1 MLERL
6 RTLIGGKAQTNRA
19 EYVHGTVKP
28 ADVYGY
34 SRAPERQ
41 ARAIQ
46 HLVGY
51 VYAASMLNAR
61 SIASQPLKLYA
72 KAGKTS
78 GLITRSV
85 SKSGMRYLRGDTDL
99 RPAKSVMAATGQ
111 SGDIVEIYDHPV
123 LDLLH
128 KVSPFIDG
136 YQFTVLRKIML
147 QATGNEYLHPI
158 IGPLGYPVE
167 LHVLPSQMVRIHPVR
182 DERIISHYSYGQPPS
197 EVQFQPDEVLHNKTP
212 SPIDPYY
219 GVGWVT
225 AAESSANLLE
235 QMDGYEQHLFEN
247 QARPDWGIF
256 LKDNLNESQWNR
268 MVAYIDQNLR
278 GNRNSGRPYIF
289 EGGSDARPLQF
300 SPRDLAFSDGEL
312 RKVEAIA
319 AVSGVPVSLLRANDP
334 NLASAEVGFASYMR
348 DTIHPYLISD
358 TEFLNQQLLPL
369 FGSMAEDLFLAYENP
384 VAEDVEQNSR
394 IFLAEV
400 AAGVRTINEARAELG
415 LEPSDEGDELR
426 VNGVPLDLVG
436 QPAPLGTLSAEDD
449 EAQTKSAKATRSQ
462 VRVGS
467 IVSWRTQKGKYLGK
481 IQRLQTSGSG
491 EGVVGDPDA
500 TEEDPIAHV
509 QVYIRNEDD
518 TYTPSDRV
526 TPVRVSRLT
535 PADEPELSEKAV
547 SKEVEKRLEK
557 KVEEHNEEHGDAK
570 GKRATLGM
578 LKTCYERGLAA
589 YRGNPASVRPTV
601 SGADQWAMARV
612 NGLLH
617 ALRTGKFK
625 RKPYDQDLL
634 PAEHP
639 LSSKDKKRYG
649 DDEERKAELPYYKDY
664 FTTLEEAEARAAEIG
679 CTGIHTAPGDVYG
692 HDGVI
697 YMPCDTHGAYV
708 EAIEQAQK
716 KYEDID
722 FTPPAG
728 VREEARR
735 GLDWRAEHGRGGTLV
750 GVARARDLSNGESM
764 SPDTIRRM
772 TSFFARHEVD
782 KQGEGFDRG
791 EDGYPSAGR
800 IAWALWGGDAGQTW
814 AESVLRQMERE
825 DGQKVAREPG
835 ESVDACVS
843 RGVDVLMAEGYER
856 DQAVAIA
863 YSQCGQ
869 RTIRCCTGMESGVCM
884 KSAEDGGEDWHP
896 EQKAAR
902 QLVEEVQDF
911 ETPSADTDVERQGE
925 PDTPATQIARGVSAV
940 LRKQKDAILKE
951 LQSSQKSLSRAQM
964 FSLLGLV
971 SGFEKDIA
979 DAVLDPM
986 VLALTAGHQYASDE
1000 AEIDISGSIG
1010 DAINVLGRDYA
1021 EAHAA
1026 SLSKQMN
1033 AATVRE
1039 VRRIISNGITER
1051 QSIEDI
1057 TKALEQNTVFDTRR
1071 ARIVARTETA
1081 RAFTEGE
1088 LQAMEQ
1094 SDSVAGK
1101 KWLKAPMACPF
1112 CEQAAK
1118 ATQSGP
1124 IGVRDPFLQ
1133 AGIISAGGRTMK
1145 LPEPLMAPPLHPNCR
1160 CGIRSVRRKIVDE

>member
-6 RTLIGGKAQTNRA
+6 RTLIGGKAQTTRA

-99 RPAKSVMAATGQ
+99 RPAKSVLAATGQ

-197 EVQFQPDEVLHNKTP
+197 EVEFQADEVLHNKTP

-247 QARPDWGIF
+247 HARPDWGIF

-369 FGSMAEDLFLAYENP
+369 FGSMSDDLFLAYENP

-400 AAGVRTINEARAELG
+400 AGGVRTINEARAELG
-415 LEPSDEGDELR
+415 LEPSDDGDELR

-436 QPAPLGTLSAEDD
+436 QPAPPLGTLSAEDD
-449 EAQTKSAKATRSQ
+449 EAQTKGAKATRSQ

-467 IVSWRTQKGKYLGK
+467 IVSWRTQKGEYLGK

-500 TEEDPIAHV
+500 SEEDPIAHV

-547 SKEVEKRLEK
+547 SQEVEERLEK

-639 LSSKDKKRYG
+639 LSSKDKKRLVG
-649 DDEERKAELPYYKDY
+649 DDVY
-664 FTTLEEAEARAAEIG
+664 TTRDEAEARAREMG
-679 CTGIHTAPGDVYG
+679 GEGSHTHPGATWGV
-692 HDGVI
+692 DGEV
-697 YMPCDTHGAYV
+697 YMPFPTHEEYDA
-708 EAIEQAQK
+708 ALADSSK

-722 FTPPAG
+722 FTPPAA
-728 VREEARR
+728 VREEAER
-735 GLDWRAEHGRGGTLV
+735 GLGWRREHDRGGTEV
-750 GVARARDLSNGESM
+750 GVARARDLSNGVAM

-772 TSFFARHEVD
+772 ASFFARHEVD
-782 KQGEGFDRG
+782 KEGEGFDRG

-843 RGVDVLMAEGYER
+843 RGVDVLMSEGYER

-884 KSAEDGGEDWHP
+884 KSVEDGGEDWHP

-925 PDTPATQIARGVSAV
+925 PDTPATQIARGVSGV

-971 SGFEKDIA
+971 SGFEQDIA

-986 VLALTAGHQYASDE
+986 VLALSAGHQYAADE

-1051 QSIEDI
+1051 QSIQDI
-1057 TKALEQNTVFDTRR
+1057 TKGLEQNTVFDTRR

-1133 AGIISAGGRTMK
+1133 AGTISAGGRSMK

>member
-1 MLERL
+1 M
-6 RTLIGGKAQTNRA
+6 
-19 EYVHGTVKP
+19 
-28 ADVYGY
+28 
-34 SRAPERQ
+34 
-41 ARAIQ
+41 
-46 HLVGY
+46 
-51 VYAASMLNAR
+51 
-61 SIASQPLKLYA
+61 
-72 KAGKTS
+72 
-78 GLITRSV
+78 
-85 SKSGMRYLRGDTDL
+85 
-99 RPAKSVMAATGQ
+99 
-111 SGDIVEIYDHPV
+111 
-123 LDLLH
+123 
-128 KVSPFIDG
+128 
-136 YQFTVLRKIML
+136 
-147 QATGNEYLHPI
+147 
-158 IGPLGYPVE
+158 
-167 LHVLPSQMVRIHPVR
+167 
-182 DERIISHYSYGQPPS
+182 
-197 EVQFQPDEVLHNKTP
+197 
-212 SPIDPYY
+212 
-219 GVGWVT
+219 
-225 AAESSANLLE
+225 
-235 QMDGYEQHLFEN
+235 
-247 QARPDWGIF
+247 
-256 LKDNLNESQWNR
+256 
-268 MVAYIDQNLR
+268 
-278 GNRNSGRPYIF
+278 
-289 EGGSDARPLQF
+289 
-300 SPRDLAFSDGEL
+300 
-312 RKVEAIA
+312 
-319 AVSGVPVSLLRANDP
+319 
-334 NLASAEVGFASYMR
+334 
-348 DTIHPYLISD
+348 
-358 TEFLNQQLLPL
+358 
-369 FGSMAEDLFLAYENP
+369 
-384 VAEDVEQNSR
+384 
-394 IFLAEV
+394 
-400 AAGVRTINEARAELG
+400 
-415 LEPSDEGDELR
+415 
-426 VNGVPLDLVG
+426 
-436 QPAPLGTLSAEDD
+436 
-449 EAQTKSAKATRSQ
+449 
-462 VRVGS
+462 
-467 IVSWRTQKGKYLGK
+467 
-481 IQRLQTSGSG
+481 
-491 EGVVGDPDA
+491 
-500 TEEDPIAHV
+500 
-509 QVYIRNEDD
+509 
-518 TYTPSDRV
+518 

-547 SKEVEKRLEK
+547 SQEVEERLEK

-639 LSSKDKKRYG
+639 LSSKDEKRLVG
-649 DDEERKAELPYYKDY
+649 DDVY
-664 FTTLEEAEARAAEIG
+664 TTRDEAEARAREMG
-679 CTGIHTAPGDVYG
+679 GEGSHTHPGATWGV
-692 HDGVI
+692 DGEV
-697 YMPCDTHGAYV
+697 YMPFETHEEYDA
-708 EAIEQAQK
+708 ALADSSK

-735 GLDWRAEHGRGGTLV
+735 GLEWRAEHGRGGTLV
-750 GVARARDLSNGESM
+750 GVARARDLSNGVSM

-782 KQGEGFDRG
+782 KEGEGFDRG

-843 RGVDVLMAEGYER
+843 RGVDVLMSEGYER

-884 KSAEDGGEDWHP
+884 KSVEDGGEDWHP

-925 PDTPATQIARGVSAV
+925 PETPATQIARGVSAV

-971 SGFEKDIA
+971 SGFEQDIA

-986 VLALTAGHQYASDE
+986 VLALSAGHQYAADE

-1133 AGIISAGGRTMK
+1133 AGTISAGGRTMK